1 METEKNVSVM
11 SVQKGVDGTEL
22 QEHSPDIPVADIPP
36 DEPQEIEVVVEVV
49 DMRIEHVQ
57 HRKHERTMRRTLR
70 WPIHSNT
77 HRVTF

>member
-11 SVQKGVDGTEL
+11 TIQKTEEAGKVGVSGEPSD
-22 QEHSPDIPVADIPP
+22 VPP
-36 DEPQEIEVVVEVV
+36 EEPHEIEMVVEVS
-49 DMRIEHVQ
+49 DMRIEHIQ
-57 HRKHERTMRRTLR
+57 HRKHERVMRRTLR